1 MENRYYDPTIKTG
14 KDGRYELKFIR
25 PGEQFIQ
32 VAPFWLDAKQAPPG
46 TSQTLTLEPGETRD
60 GVDFQVAAAAGN

>member
-1 MENRYYDPTIKTG
+1 MENRYYDPTTRTG
-14 KDGRYELKFIR
+14 EDGRYELRFVR

-46 TSQTLTLEPGETRD
+46 TSRPLTLEPSESRD
-60 GVDFQVAAAAGN
+60 GVEFQVTAAAGD